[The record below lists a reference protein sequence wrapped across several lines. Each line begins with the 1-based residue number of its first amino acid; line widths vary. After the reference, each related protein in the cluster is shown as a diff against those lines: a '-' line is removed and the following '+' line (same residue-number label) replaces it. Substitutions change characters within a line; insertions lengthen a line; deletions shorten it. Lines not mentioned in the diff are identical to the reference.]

1 MGLKAK
7 DQVEVKLSQVFFEAA
22 LGLCKDGVSVL
33 WDFAGKRILSGYCGN
48 GQKNAEPGN
57 DCYKLVFLEMCSIRA
72 ACLPH
77 PLLLMCPCN
86 HTLTLCFTGPDCF
99 YSLGRLI
106 CHRTPQLQLLPI
118 LQ

>member
-86 HTLTLCFTGPDCF
+86 HINLVL
-99 YSLGRLI
+99 
-106 CHRTPQLQLLPI
+106 HRP
-118 LQ
+118 